1 MAHTLQNVSFKTV
14 RSTWPRTCGC
24 LTGSV
29 GTIGPQLCHRYTRQ
43 QREGADR
50 GELRSQDGGPGV
62 RPLASDPPHEGK
74 SGGSPRDLEDPA
86 TRVEDLRCGVDY
98 LTMLDSVDAER
109 IGIVGAAQ
117 AGYEVNAG
125 MTEHRIKAVG
135 TVTAVNLGR
144 AFRQADTSSADAVAA
159 TLKAVGAQR
168 AAEARGAEQRR
179 DPLLPDTAESAEAIG
194 ITDRDM
200 LEAVEFYR
208 TPRGYSERSTNRLL
222 FTSNA
227 TILGF
232 GADSMS

>member
-1 MAHTLQNVSFKTV
+1 
-14 RSTWPRTCGC
+14 
-24 LTGSV
+24 
-29 GTIGPQLCHRYTRQ
+29 
-43 QREGADR
+43 
-50 GELRSQDGGPGV
+50 
-62 RPLASDPPHEGK
+62 
-74 SGGSPRDLEDPA
+74 
-86 TRVEDLRCGVDY
+86 
-98 LTMLDSVDAER
+98 
-109 IGIVGAAQ
+109 
-117 AGYEVNAG
+117 

-144 AFRQADTSSADAVAA
+144 AFRQADTSSAGVVAA

-179 DPLLPDTAESAEAIG
+179 DPLLPGTAESAEAIG

-208 TPRGYSERSTNRLL
+208 TPRGYSERSTNRFL

-232 GADSMS
+232 GGDSMG